1 MAASSLFR
9 VMAITAASSALFL
22 VGGVAFAADATP
34 GKVLDDFTAAV
45 QKREGAKEQIEKAL
59 AAVESMK
66 GDAYSRSSAITA
78 ALREL
83 YPDYQAALASL
94 GEENLEPA
102 VEALKK
108 LITSDDPYLAADATF
123 YLARAKMLTERYEDA
138 LPLLSDISGK
148 WAGKTLHGPEAMFLS
163 GVSQARLLN
172 RKEAITLLT
181 KYLSEN
187 PDAPERMK
195 IGAWRQLEQLKLV
208 KDETISDVFERMDFS
223 RRKLAL
229 QDAGKRTQDEQKKIV
244 DVLAKLIKEAEDK
257 ECDCKGSG
265 KGKGQGKGQG
275 QGEGEGAAAGG
286 KGQGQGKNGGG
297 NAQAVDDPLKRMHR
311 EGPQSP
317 WSKVRDRERDPAYS
331 AIKTKFP
338 SRYEKLI
345 EQYYK
350 SFQEERE

>member
-1 MAASSLFR
+1 MAVTSLFR
-9 VMAITAASSALFL
+9 ALAVSAASSALL
-22 VGGVAFAADATP
+22 LLGGVAWAADAAP
-34 GKVLDDFTAAV
+34 SKVLDEFTASL

-59 AAVESMK
+59 AAVETMK
-66 GDAYSRSSAITA
+66 EDGYSRASAITA

-83 YPDYQAALASL
+83 YPDYQAALAAL
-94 GEENLEPA
+94 GEENLE
-102 VEALKK
+102 EAMNGLRK
-108 LITSDDPYLAADATF
+108 LSASDDPYLAADATF
-123 YLARAKMLTERYEDA
+123 YLARANMLTERYEDA
-138 LPLLSDISGK
+138 LPLLSDISAK

-172 RKEAITLLT
+172 RKEAIALLT

-229 QDAGKRTQDEQKKIV
+229 EDSGKRTQEEQKKIV
-244 DVLAKLIKEAEDK
+244 DVLAKLIKEAEEK

-265 KGKGQGKGQG
+265 KGQGQGKGQG
-275 QGEGEGAAAGG
+275 EGEGEGAAG
-286 KGQGQGKNGGG
+286 KGQGQGKSGGG
-297 NAQAVDDPLKRMHR
+297 NPQAVDDPLKRMHR
-311 EGPQSP
+311 DGPQSP

-338 SRYEKLI
+338 ARYEKLI

>member
-1 MAASSLFR
+1 MAVASLFR
-9 VMAITAASSALFL
+9 VLAVSATSSALLFL
-22 VGGVAFAADATP
+22 AGAVFAADAAP
-34 GKVLDDFTAAV
+34 SKVLDEFTAAV

-83 YPDYQAALASL
+83 YPDYQAALAAL
-94 GEENLEPA
+94 GEENLESA
-102 VEALKK
+102 MAGLHK

-123 YLARAKMLTERYEDA
+123 YLARANMLTERYEEA
-138 LPLLSDISGK
+138 LPFLSDISSK

-172 RKEAITLLT
+172 RKEAIALLT

-208 KDETISDVFERMDFS
+208 KDETITDVFERMDFS

-229 QDAGKRTQDEQKKIV
+229 QDAGKRTQEEQKKIV
-244 DVLAKLIKEAEDK
+244 EVLAKLIKEAEEK

-275 QGEGEGAAAGG
+275 EGEGEGAAG
-286 KGQGQGKNGGG
+286 KGQGKGKNGGG

-350 SFQEERE
+350 SFQEDRE

>member
-1 MAASSLFR
+1 MAVMFRRLTVAAASCALLF
-9 VMAITAASSALFL
+9 ACGGAL
-22 VGGVAFAADATP
+22 AADAAP
-34 GKVLDDFTAAV
+34 ADKVLGEFTSAV
-45 QKREGAKEQIEKAL
+45 QKREGVAKEQIEKAL
-59 AAVESMK
+59 AALDGLK
-66 GDAYSRSSAITA
+66 GEVGTRSAAITA

-102 VEALKK
+102 MSGLRRFAASEDA
-108 LITSDDPYLAADATF
+108 YLAADASF
-123 YLARAKMLTERYEDA
+123 YLARALMLTERYEEA
-138 LPLLSDISGK
+138 LPILTDMSAK
-148 WAGKTLHGPEAMFLS
+148 WNGKTLHGPEALFLS
-163 GVSQARLLN
+163 GVSQARMLN
-172 RKEAITLLT
+172 RKEAIDLLT
-181 KYLSEN
+181 RYLSEN
-187 PDAPERMK
+187 PSAPERMK

-208 KDETISDVFERMDFS
+208 KDETISDVFEKMDFS

-229 QDAGKRTQDEQKKIV
+229 EDAGKRTQEEQKKIV
-244 DVLAKLIKEAEDK
+244 DVLAKLIKEAEEK
-257 ECDCKGSG
+257 ECNCKGGG
-265 KGKGQGKGQG
+265 KGQGQGKGQG
-275 QGEGEGAAAGG
+275 EGQGAGTGG

-317 WSKVRDRERDPAYS
+317 WSKLRDKERDPAYS